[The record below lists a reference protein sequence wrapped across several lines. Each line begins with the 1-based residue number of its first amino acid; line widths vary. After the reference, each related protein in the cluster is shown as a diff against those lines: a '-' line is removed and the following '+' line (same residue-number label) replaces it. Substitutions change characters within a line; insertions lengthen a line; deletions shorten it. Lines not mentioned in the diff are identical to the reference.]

1 MNKKCIDLSEEQYKE
16 CISLLRTG
24 FTLDGVRIR
33 PNPRI
38 ATIAVV
44 QTCLGLRLGDVL
56 QLKMTSFVFDG
67 TKWKLDIVEQKTKK
81 ARPFTVPVEVY
92 SFIQQY
98 AYENG
103 IGKEAKLF
111 DISARQVER
120 HLNKV
125 FTKMGLPVKRYGSH
139 SFRKLFA
146 TKVYVENGYDL
157 LLTQKLL
164 QHSSPAITQLYIGVS
179 QKKMDDALL
188 RAASCLV

>member
-1 MNKKCIDLSEEQYKE
+1 MNKRCVDLSDEQYRE
-16 CISLLRTG
+16 CVSLLRNG
-24 FTLDGVRIR
+24 FMLDGVKVR

-56 QLKMTSFVFDG
+56 QLRMSSFVHDG
-67 TKWKLDIVEQKTKK
+67 AKWKLDIVEQKTKK

-98 AYENG
+98 AYDFG
-103 IGKEAKLF
+103 IGKDAKLF

-125 FTKMGLPVKRYGSH
+125 FTKMGLPLRKFGSH

-146 TKVYVENGYDL
+146 TRAYVESGYDIRL
-157 LLTQKLL
+157 VQTLL
-164 QHSSPAITQLYIGVS
+164 QHSSPMITQLYIGITQ
-179 QKKMDDALL
+179 QKVEDALIK
-188 RAASCLV
+188 AASCIA